1 MMARA
6 LWSVRRTASRGGA
19 AVAEAAR
26 RAGARSPLRTA
37 RFARSRGRAIRRGD
51 SMERGVTVGPVGG
64 DTCGAKVEG
73 VALGLRAFGVEIA
86 DGAALGL

>member
-1 MMARA
+1 
-6 LWSVRRTASRGGA
+6 
-19 AVAEAAR
+19 
-26 RAGARSPLRTA
+26 
-37 RFARSRGRAIRRGD
+37 
-51 SMERGVTVGPVGG
+51 MERGVTVGPVGG